1 MLNCSVILEE
11 SAHWYPDKTALVCTS
26 TQMRLSHKELI
37 GKVNQL
43 VNGLRKLGIEKGDTV
58 LVVCPNRVEFPILYY
73 AILKAGAIMIP
84 VNILSKRSELIHYLS
99 DTKAKAI
106 FCIEGSEK
114 MPTDK
119 EGWAAFNEADTC
131 EKFILIPK
139 EPCSPSPYEGTG
151 TLDELMDG
159 EPEESKVCITNSDDS
174 AVILYT
180 SGTTGKP
187 KGAELT
193 HQNLFT
199 TALNF
204 RDSCGI
210 TETDIFLVVL
220 PLFHTFGQSTQMNA
234 GFLKGCTL
242 VLLERYDP
250 DVVLRLFEEEGISVF
265 SGVPTMYWGISNKTD
280 PKEHDIKKIS
290 GKLRL
295 CVTGGAPMPIEVLN
309 EFEKIFGENLI
320 MEGYGL
326 SETSSST
333 TMNRVDRPRKVGS
346 CGLPQWGVRIR
357 IVDENMEDVP
367 VGETG
372 EVVVQGHCTMKGY
385 FNQPEATAEAYK
397 GGWFHTGDMGK
408 VDEDGYYYIV
418 DRLKDMIIRGGYN
431 VYPREVEEKLIEHPD
446 ISLVAVIGIPDEQ
459 YGEEV
464 MAFIILNEGATC
476 IAEDIIAWSKKQMSN
491 YKYPRKIRFVDSIP
505 MSATN
510 KILKRELRKMI

>member
-1 MLNCSVILEE
+1 M
-11 SAHWYPDKTALVCTS
+11 
-26 TQMRLSHKELI
+26 SHKELI

-43 VNGLRKLGIEKGDTV
+43 VNGLRKLGIQKGDRV
-58 LVVCPNRVEFPILYY
+58 LVVCPNRFEFVILFYG
-73 AILKAGAIMIP
+73 ILKTGAIMVP

-99 DTKAKAI
+99 DTEPKLM

-114 MPTDK
+114 MPTEE
-119 EGWAAFNEADTC
+119 EGWAAFNEVKTC
-131 EKFILIPK
+131 EKFILIPR
-139 EPCSPSPYEGTG
+139 EPSGTSPYKGTG
-151 TLDELMDG
+151 TLDELMRG
-159 EPEESKVCITNSDDS
+159 EPADSKPCITNSDDS

-180 SGTTGKP
+180 AGTTGKP
-187 KGAELT
+187 KGAELS

-204 RDSCGI
+204 RDSFGV
-210 TETDIFLVVL
+210 TETDVFLAVL
-220 PLFHTFGQSTQMNA
+220 PLFHTFGQTTQMNT

-242 VLLERYDP
+242 ILLERFDP
-250 DVVLRLFEEEGISVF
+250 EVVLKLFEEEGISIIC
-265 SGVPTMYWGISNKTD
+265 GVPTMYWGLSNKTD
-280 PKEHDIKKIS
+280 PKVHDIKKITR
-290 GKLRL
+290 KLRL
-295 CVTGGAPMPIEVLN
+295 CVTGGAPMPVEVLHK
-309 EFEKIFGENLI
+309 FEKIFGEDMI
-320 MEGYGL
+320 REGYGL

-357 IVDENMEDVP
+357 IVDENNEDVP

-385 FNQPEATAEAYK
+385 YNQPEATAEAFR

-431 VYPREVEEKLIEHPD
+431 VYSREVEEKLIEHPD
-446 ISLVAVIGIPDEQ
+446 ISLVAVIGVPDEQ

-464 MAFIILNEGATC
+464 MAFIILNDGASC
-476 IAEDIIAWSKKQMSN
+476 RAEDIIAWSKKQMSN
-491 YKYPRKIRFVDSIP
+491 YKYPRQIRFVETIP